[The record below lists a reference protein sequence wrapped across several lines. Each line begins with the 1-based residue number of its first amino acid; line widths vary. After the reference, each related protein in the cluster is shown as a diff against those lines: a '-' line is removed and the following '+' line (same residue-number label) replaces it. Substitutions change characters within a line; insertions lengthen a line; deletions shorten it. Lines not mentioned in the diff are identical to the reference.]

1 MSISFD
7 EMKLEYVEELLN
19 LAEWEYNQE
28 YSKRNDLPQKF
39 VGYEKYYIGI

>member
-28 YSKRNDLPQKF
+28 YSKCNDLPQKF
-39 VGYEKYYIGI
+39 D